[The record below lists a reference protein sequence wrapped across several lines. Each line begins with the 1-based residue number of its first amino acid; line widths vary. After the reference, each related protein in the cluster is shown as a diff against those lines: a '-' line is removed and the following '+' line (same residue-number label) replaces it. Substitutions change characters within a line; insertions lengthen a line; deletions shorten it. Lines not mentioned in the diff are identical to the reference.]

1 MTKRRPLALGAAA
14 AIGFGSLFIAA
25 PALAEDTAS
34 LPVTDQ
40 TEEQAPTS
48 EDTANDAAASEE
60 TDAAEDADSTED
72 AEDTG
77 ELSADEAADLEKV
90 LAASSKDADSDDEIE
105 TPTIAAAGVT
115 AAGDFAVIT
124 VEEDG
129 AVDAS
134 DPAVAELLS
143 AIEDV
148 TDRDVIHETTSDIAT
163 PLAADDVVG
172 GAGYLSY
179 QGSDLKSAC
188 SIGFTGWSPDGDP
201 ALITAG
207 HCTADG
213 SLNNIQLSIPSEQPA
228 HRGDAATN
236 AQWNA
241 VGNGVVGQFGFSQFG
256 GPRNADAE
264 NRNAYPGEE
273 GNTQDSVNSTDIA
286 VVNVTGDF
294 NLHPQVTDWTTAGQD
309 DLFASASEI
318 TSVGNPTAGPVSKS
332 GRTTGLTSSTIKSG
346 DIVDGY
352 HLLWADNENTEEG
365 DPARWVRGFQVD
377 GLKSAGGD
385 SGGAVFQGE
394 KAVGVVSG
402 GGVGYLWATSLTHA
416 LEQTSGYQ
424 VAIHID
430 TPEVTSHT
438 EGAELEPGET
448 ITGTA
453 PSNATEVSLST
464 QPNSGESVPV
474 EDGEWSMTAPSEP
487 GDYTLSYSARNGF
500 NSSES
505 VEFNFS
511 VVEGNVA
518 APVVTSPAPN
528 STVTAPVESIEGTG
542 IPGAELTMEGDVGST
557 VDVDEDGNWSVPTS
571 LEAGEYTIQ
580 LFQTVDGE
588 DSRTITVSFTV
599 EDEGSETAP
608 VEVTSIS
615 DGDEFELADAPT
627 SVSGTAEPGEIVEVS
642 IAAEDGGSGEAG
654 VGTAAAANVGSTQAV
669 EVGNDGSWTHELD
682 YEPAVGTYTLTYGY
696 EGETGD
702 TLSFTIADTDDGNQP
717 PNDDDDD
724 SSDGGEDGNDGSGND
739 GSGDK
744 GDDQLPVTG
753 LDSMSLLPY
762 IGAAAAMVLIGA
774 AVTLLAARRQQGGA
788 AGEG

>member
-40 TEEQAPTS
+40 TEGQAPAS
-48 EDTANDAAASEE
+48 EDTATDAAASEE

-77 ELSADEAADLEKV
+77 ELSEDEAADLEEV
-90 LAASSKDADSDDEIE
+90 LAESAENEDVTVS
-105 TPTIAAAGVT
+105 AAGVT
-115 AAGDFAVIT
+115 AAGDLTIIT

-134 DPAVAELLS
+134 DPVIAELLS
-143 AIEDV
+143 AVEEV
-148 TDRDVIHETTSDIAT
+148 TDRDVTHKTTTEIAS
-163 PLAADDVVG
+163 PLAANDVVG

-179 QGSDLKSAC
+179 QGGSLQSGC
-188 SIGFTGWSPDGDP
+188 SIGFTGWSPEGDP

-207 HCTADG
+207 HCTGDG
-213 SLNNIQLSIPSEQPA
+213 AFDNIQLSIPSEQPA
-228 HRGDAATN
+228 HLGENVDPEK
-236 AQWNA
+236 QWDPM
-241 VGNGVVGQFGFSQFG
+241 GNGVVGDFGFSQFG
-256 GPRNADAE
+256 GPGNANAQDQS
-264 NRNAYPGEE
+264 AYPGQ
-273 GNTQDSVNSTDIA
+273 GNDQDSTDSTDIA
-286 VVNVTGDF
+286 VVDVTDDF
-294 NLHPQVTDWTTAGQD
+294 NLSPLVTDWSTAAQD
-309 DLFASASEI
+309 DLIAGASEI
-318 TSVGNPTAGPVSKS
+318 TSVGNPSAGPVAKS
-332 GRTTGLTSSTIKSG
+332 GRTTGLTTSEIESD
-346 DIVDGY
+346 DIVDGFQ
-352 HLLWADNENTEEG
+352 LMWATNEPGETRT
-365 DPARWVRGFQVD
+365 RWVRGFQASNLDV
-377 GLKSAGGD
+377 AGGD

-402 GGVGYLWATSLTHA
+402 HVEISEDEMYLWATSLTHG
-416 LEQTSGYQ
+416 LGLTDGYE

-430 TPEVTSHT
+430 APEVTSHT

-453 PSNATEVSLST
+453 PSNATTVSLST
-464 QPNSGESVPV
+464 QPNAGDSVDV

-487 GDYTLSYSARNGF
+487 GDYTLSYSAHNGY

-511 VVEGNVA
+511 VVEGAVA

-528 STVTAPVESIEGTG
+528 STVTAPVEAIEGTG

-557 VDVDEDGNWSVPTS
+557 VDVDSDGNWSVPTE

-599 EDEGSETAP
+599 EDEASETAP
-608 VEVTSIS
+608 VEVSSIS

-627 SVSGTAEPGEIVEVS
+627 SVSGTAEPGETVEVS
-642 IAAEDGGSGEAG
+642 IAAEDGGSGDAG

-669 EVGNDGSWTHELD
+669 EVGDDGSWTHELD
-682 YEPAVGTYTLTYGY
+682 YEPAVGSYTLTYGY

-717 PNDDDDD
+717 PNDDDDSSD
-724 SSDGGEDGNDGSGND
+724 DGSDGGEDGNDGSGND
-739 GSGDK
+739 GSGNE

-753 LDSMSLLPY
+753 FDSMSLLPY

-788 AGEG
+788 ADEG